1 MFRRR
6 GQRMQ
11 RGVPQVPPRLQRA
24 NQFMASGDYEN
35 AEIAFLEL
43 AQGAVT
49 RFPNR
54 APILFME
61 AGQAAIMNG
70 KTQTG
75 LKHINLG
82 LGLLRTQGRLP
93 RMMMLGQ
100 RAVQELQ
107 ARGLA
112 AEASKISELIY
123 GQNKAPNI
131 TPDLPQKKPILP
143 THCPSCGGAIRPN
156 EIEWLDEIT
165 AECDYCGSPLRE
177 EA

>member
-24 NQFMASGDYEN
+24 NQLMASGNYED
-35 AEIAFLEL
+35 AENAFLEL
-43 AQGAVT
+43 AQGAVI

-61 AGQAAIMNG
+61 AGQAALMNG
-70 KTQTG
+70 KTQEG
-75 LKHINLG
+75 LEHIKFG
-82 LGLLRTQGRLP
+82 LGMLRTQGRLP
-93 RMMMLGQ
+93 RMMALGQ

-107 ARGLA
+107 AQGLA
-112 AEASKISELIY
+112 AEASEISELIY
-123 GQNKAPNI
+123 GQNQVQNK
-131 TPDLPQKKPILP
+131 TPDLPPKKPILP

-177 EA
+177 GA